1 LKSFVHIAKREDSPK
16 AIATFSALAIVS
28 ILKYLSEHL
37 FELILTVTSP
47 PASTSRALAIVSFS
61 ALQSS

>member
-28 ILKYLSEHL
+28 ILKILIGTPP

-47 PASTSRALAIVSFS
+47 PASTSRALAIVS
-61 ALQSS
+61 LVYQSS